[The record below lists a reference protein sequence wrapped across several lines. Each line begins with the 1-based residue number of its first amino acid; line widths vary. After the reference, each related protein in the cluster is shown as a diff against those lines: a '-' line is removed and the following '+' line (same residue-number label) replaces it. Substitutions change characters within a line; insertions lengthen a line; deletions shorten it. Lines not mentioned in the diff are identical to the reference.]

1 MKYGE
6 LVARVGLR
14 TETSMTFVEPIIG
27 QFLLVIAEALA
38 SGEEVRLPG
47 VGSLAVR
54 DHKGRN
60 FHIVHGQHTSSVL
73 PYKRVHFSAN
83 QWLKDKLNGRR

>member
-27 QFLLVIAEALA
+27 QFLLIIAETLA

-47 VGSLAVR
+47 VGVLAVR
-54 DHKGRN
+54 DHKGQDFR
-60 FHIVHGQHTSSVL
+60 IVHGQHVAGIK
-73 PYKRVHFSAN
+73 PYKRVQFSAN
-83 QWLKDKLNGRR
+83 QQLKDKLNGR